1 MQDVLFHLPSRY
13 QDRTR
18 VRKIGSLRLGE
29 EALIELTVDA
39 SDVVFRRRRSLL
51 CKGSD
56 GTGAITLRFFHFSQK
71 QADSLKRGVRLRCFA
86 EVRRGPAGYEMV
98 HPEYTFVSDSASL
111 SDALTPFY
119 PATEGVNQLTLRKLT
134 QQALDLLALHGIN
147 ECLPTP
153 IPGSDDLPQLSDALQ
168 FIHRPPAGVDIDS
181 LTEATHPACRRLV
194 IEELVAH
201 RIGMQLQLS
210 LIHI

>member
-1 MQDVLFHLPSRY
+1 MVSSEELTTEALERLPVTRLKGVGEKVSTRLASLGLLTVQDVLFHLPSRY

-134 QQALDLLALHGIN
+134 QKALDLLA
-147 ECLPTP
+147 CLLYTSPSPRDRTRSRMP
-153 IPGSDDLPQLSDALQ
+153 SSA
-168 FIHRPPAGVDIDS
+168 
-181 LTEATHPACRRLV
+181 
-194 IEELVAH
+194 
-201 RIGMQLQLS
+201 
-210 LIHI
+210 